1 MKKQNYVLIASFHLI
16 NLILILFYLYPGS
29 IFGYV
34 IYGDFTKQP
43 EIARDFVISSNHFFV
58 FIFLS
63 TLGMLAYSNNN
74 KINILIKYLFFIS
87 IILECVHIVI
97 PLRAFEI
104 EDLLGNILGTLLIV
118 GIYKLK
124 KKYA

>member
-1 MKKQNYVLIASFHLI
+1 MKKQNYVLIVSFHLI

-34 IYGDFTKQP
+34 VYGDFTKQP

-63 TLGMLAYSNNN
+63 TLGMLAYSNSN
-74 KINILIKYLFFIS
+74 KINIMIKYLFSIS
-87 IILECVHIVI
+87 IILELMHIII
-97 PLRAFEI
+97 PHRTFEVK
-104 EDLLGNILGTLLIV
+104 DLLGNILGIVLII
-118 GIYKLK
+118 GIYKFK
-124 KKYA
+124 KKYV

>member
-1 MKKQNYVLIASFHLI
+1 MKKINNVLITSFHLI
-16 NLILILFYLYPGS
+16 NLIIISFYLYPGS
-29 IFGYV
+29 IVGYV
-34 IYGDFTKQP
+34 VYGDFTKQP
-43 EIARDFVISSNHFFV
+43 EISEGFSISLNHFFV
-58 FIFLS
+58 FLFLS
-63 TLGMLAYSNNN
+63 ILGILAYQRSN

-87 IILECVHIVI
+87 IILECVHIVS

>member
-1 MKKQNYVLIASFHLI
+1 MKKINNVLITSFHLI
-16 NLILILFYLYPGS
+16 NLIIISFYLYPGS
-29 IFGYV
+29 IVGYV
-34 IYGDFTKQP
+34 VYGDFTKQP
-43 EIARDFVISSNHFFV
+43 EISEGFSISLNHFFV
-58 FIFLS
+58 FLFLS
-63 TLGMLAYSNNN
+63 ILGILAYQRSN